1 MTTTWRYMR
10 ACAADVSSGACVA
23 CADGRTRPA
32 GDDPMTSGDTTCA
45 CAADE
50 RVSSGACV
58 ACADGRTRPAGDDP
72 MTSGDTMCACLADE
86 RQLERVRG
94 VRARSIN
101 AAGDDP
107 NGSDTECDWVGINNY
122 QEFRGDVTR
131 SPCYHI
137 LGSTAGTRRGTQRFF
152 CDASGALTSVKW
164 FTGLDG
170 ELKNPSCDVSAV
182 PDEISYG
189 AHRDQ
194 PPERPRVLR
203 CAQRVRRGARPRV
216 RQARRQLRVVLA
228 RDGVRAR
235 GRARGALRQH
245 QAVRVSDGAEAR
257 RHALGMCHRRVH
269 RDARLRVRHMKE
281 CAYRAS
287 APYQRHR

>member
-1 MTTTWRYMR
+1 
-10 ACAADVSSGACVA
+10 
-23 CADGRTRPA
+23 
-32 GDDPMTSGDTTCA
+32 MTSGDTMCA

-50 RVSSGACV
+50 RVSSNACV
-58 ACADGRTRPAGDDP
+58 ACAP
-72 MTSGDTMCACLADE
+72 
-86 RQLERVRG
+86 
-94 VRARSIN
+94 RSIN

-189 AHRDQ
+189 AHRIN
-194 PPERPRVLR
+194 LR
-203 CAQRVRRGARPRV
+203 NDLASCDAPSASTRREATRSPSSKAAAGRSRA
-216 RQARRQLRVVLA
+216 
-228 RDGVRAR
+228 DGVRAWT
-235 GRARGALRQH
+235 GARGPSPAPSRT
-245 QAVRVSDGAEAR
+245 RFRWRRGAKAR
-257 RHALGMCHRRVH
+257 PGDVPPT
-269 RDARLRVRHMKE
+269 
-281 CAYRAS
+281 RAS
-287 APYQRHR
+287 RRAT